1 LYDILS
7 AFLSKG
13 GWSSAHDS
21 VNRWRWKKSI
31 KSIHGRSYQDANRDW
46 RKNRRKKLAPKS
58 AQGSQNTPAPIL
70 AYFLR

>member
-1 LYDILS
+1 MFALVSGNVVRSPGFVFSMYVGALCHYERND
-7 AFLSKG
+7 
-13 GWSSAHDS
+13 
-21 VNRWRWKKSI
+21 
-31 KSIHGRSYQDANRDW
+31 GRSYQDANRDW

>member
-1 LYDILS
+1 LALS
-7 AFLSKG
+7 FSYLQVLQQHIISHHFSFQITDATCDL
-13 GWSSAHDS
+13 
-21 VNRWRWKKSI
+21 
-31 KSIHGRSYQDANRDW
+31 HGRSYQDANLDW

>member
-1 LYDILS
+1 MH
-7 AFLSKG
+7 FL
-13 GWSSAHDS
+13 D
-21 VNRWRWKKSI
+21 
-31 KSIHGRSYQDANRDW
+31 GRSYQDANLDW